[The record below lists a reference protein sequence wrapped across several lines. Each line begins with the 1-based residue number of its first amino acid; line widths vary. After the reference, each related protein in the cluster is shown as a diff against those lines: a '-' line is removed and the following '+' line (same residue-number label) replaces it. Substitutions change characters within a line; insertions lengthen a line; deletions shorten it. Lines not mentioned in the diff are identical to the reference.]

1 MGAGYLPPP
10 THLIAVKDPFILW
23 KSVDKDVAK
32 EARAVIDQI
41 EEIKAQG
48 GKLKGVAV
56 SC

>member
-41 EEIKAQG
+41 EAIKAQG